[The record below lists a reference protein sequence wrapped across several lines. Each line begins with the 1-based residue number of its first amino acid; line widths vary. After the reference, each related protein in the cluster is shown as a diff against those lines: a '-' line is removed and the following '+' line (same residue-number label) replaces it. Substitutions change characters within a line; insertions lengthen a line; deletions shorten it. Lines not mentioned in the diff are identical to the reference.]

1 MGKIR
6 FLGGDRAVR
15 GMPQSDGTSNKR
27 GAIVSDQLELAE
39 AVRAA
44 CLRAVLDAYENAG
57 ISGLCGEGR
66 WEMAIQELR
75 NLDLRPVVDEH
86 RRALGHVPEPPD

>member
-1 MGKIR
+1 M
-6 FLGGDRAVR
+6 V
-15 GMPQSDGTSNKR
+15 SN
-27 GAIVSDQLELAE
+27 QLELAE

-66 WEMAIQELR
+66 WEMAMQELR
-75 NLDLRPVVDEH
+75 NLDLRPVIDQH
-86 RRALGHVPEPPD
+86 RRASGHERKPPA

>member
-1 MGKIR
+1 M
-6 FLGGDRAVR
+6 
-15 GMPQSDGTSNKR
+15 
-27 GAIVSDQLELAE
+27 SDQLELAE
-39 AVRAA
+39 AVREA

-75 NLDLRPVVDEH
+75 NLDLRPVLNEH
-86 RRALGHVPEPPD
+86 GRALGHLPEPRD